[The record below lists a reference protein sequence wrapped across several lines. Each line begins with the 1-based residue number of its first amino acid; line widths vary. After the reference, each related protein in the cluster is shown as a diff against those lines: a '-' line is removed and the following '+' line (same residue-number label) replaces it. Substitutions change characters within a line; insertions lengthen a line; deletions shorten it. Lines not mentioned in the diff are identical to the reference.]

1 MWEKE
6 DDEQT
11 KCEDALA
18 GAVWAG
24 RVASLPKPVRYVS
37 IDGFKGDAYLSI
49 YREFNVG
56 TLQYAL

>member
-1 MWEKE
+1 MWVKE

-24 RVASLPKPVRYVS
+24 RVASLPKPVRCVS
-37 IDGFKGDAYLSI
+37 INGFKGDTYLSI
-49 YREFNVG
+49 YREFNVVM
-56 TLQYAL
+56 LQYVL